1 MTSSTDIIAK
11 FEAAFEAFET
21 TDERPTD
28 LYVTQIY
35 DAIAK
40 IFYPI
45 RYDSVGVRHNLMG
58 LIDEDAAYTTE
69 YGESFPRP
77 DRPGIYA
84 TDIDTTKDASLD
96 SRKKGLSTRQILLTG
111 KYTMWP
117 KVRLIVLSSASS
129 RMFGSL
135 HFRRG
140 ALLYMQSGKRRSCR
154 TSSRS
159 SAQGTTQSTCWRSS

>member
-1 MTSSTDIIAK
+1 MMSSTGIIAK

-45 RYDSVGVRHNLMG
+45 RYDSVGATQNLMG
-58 LIDEDAAYTTE
+58 MIDKCAAYATE

-77 DRPGIYA
+77 SRPGIY
-84 TDIDTTKDASLD
+84 TSDIDTTKDASFD
-96 SRKKGLSTRQILLTG
+96 IKKKEAVHKERIYDWEIYNVTESEAKNFI
-111 KYTMWP
+111 
-117 KVRLIVLSSASS
+117 VRVVADV
-129 RMFGSL
+129 
-135 HFRRG
+135 
-140 ALLYMQSGKRRSCR
+140 
-154 TSSRS
+154 
-159 SAQGTTQSTCWRSS
+159 